1 LAGTAKKRGCNFK
14 DTWIVHHARKS
25 ISFDNMERMDRYMR
39 GNDKCKAAIACSRV
53 VHAPATHKI
62 LVLIPV
68 LMSGMDVSYKVAIVQ
83 DGDALISLGW

>member
-1 LAGTAKKRGCNFK
+1 
-14 DTWIVHHARKS
+14 
-25 ISFDNMERMDRYMR
+25 MERMDRYMR

-62 LVLIPV
+62 LVL
-68 LMSGMDVSYKVAIVQ
+68 MSGMDVSYKVAIVQ

>member
-1 LAGTAKKRGCNFK
+1 
-14 DTWIVHHARKS
+14 
-25 ISFDNMERMDRYMR
+25 MDRYMR

-62 LVLIPV
+62 LVL
-68 LMSGMDVSYKVAIVQ
+68 MSGMDVSYKVAIVQ